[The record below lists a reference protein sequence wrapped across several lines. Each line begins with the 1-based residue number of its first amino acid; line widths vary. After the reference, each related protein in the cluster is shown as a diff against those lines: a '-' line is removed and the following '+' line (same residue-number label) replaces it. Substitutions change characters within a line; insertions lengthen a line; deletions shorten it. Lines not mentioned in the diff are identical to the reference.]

1 MLNFAVLGLV
11 SALISSP
18 SGAVAQST
26 PLTADPAACMQQG
39 GVVRKVCLSQSLA
52 CVTPYPD
59 AGKVCTD
66 NSQCK
71 GGCIYQSTGKP
82 LPVSGKV
89 KGVCKQTN
97 DPCGCFSEVVK
108 GKVSQGFCRD

>member
-1 MLNFAVLGLV
+1 MLNFAVLALV
-11 SALISSP
+11 SALISLP

-39 GVVRKVCLSQSLA
+39 GVVRKVC
-52 CVTPYPD
+52 
-59 AGKVCTD
+59 TD

-71 GGCIYQSTGKP
+71 GGCIYQSPGKP
-82 LPVSGKV
+82 LPVSGRV

-108 GKVSQGFCRD
+108 GKVSSGFCRD